1 MKLLVT
7 GCGGLIGSAV
17 AELALSRGWAVTG
30 IDGDFRGR
38 WFGVA
43 GSVEWRLKELASRG
57 VRVIHDDFRHHIDK
71 VKGMDAV
78 VHCASQ
84 PSHDYSRS
92 HVVVDSAVNYM
103 GTVQLLEMCRTLAP
117 EAAFVFLST
126 NKVYGD
132 VVNGFDYRVDGER
145 LVPTQGAMK
154 GFHPNHGI
162 SEDYRID
169 QSLHTP
175 FGVSKTAADLMVQE
189 YRHCF
194 DLKTVTL
201 RCGCLTGKNGSP
213 VELQGFLGYLVRC
226 AGQGKPYTIYGH
238 EGYQVRDNLDAEDLA
253 EAILLAAQDPKD
265 CVYNMG
271 GGPENAV
278 SVNEVIAYLKAKGCE
293 FEVKHGPARLGDH
306 RWWVTDTRKFQ
317 RDFPEWR
324 IKKTVHEVID
334 EMVGVERS
342 RRVVAQGHATVPA
355 GALEETRVQ

>member
-7 GCGGLIGSAV
+7 GCGGLIGSAT

-30 IDGDFRGR
+30 IDGDLRGR
-38 WFGVA
+38 WFGAA

-57 VRVIHDDFRHHIDK
+57 VRVIHDDFRSHIDK
-71 VKGMDAV
+71 VKGMDAI

-84 PSHDYSRS
+84 PSHDFSRS
-92 HVVVDSAVNYM
+92 HVVIDSAVNYM
-103 GTVQLLEMCRTLAP
+103 GTVQLLEMCRVLAP
-117 EAAFVFLST
+117 EASFVFLST

-132 VVNGFDYRVDGER
+132 RVNTMEYRREGLR
-145 LVPTQGAMK
+145 LVPAAGE
-154 GFHPNHGI
+154 GSI
-162 SEDYRID
+162 SEDASID

-175 FGVSKTAADLMVQE
+175 FGISKTAADLMVQE
-189 YRHCF
+189 YRRCF
-194 DLKTVTL
+194 GLQTVTL

-226 AGQGKPYTIYGH
+226 AVQGKPYTIYGH

-271 GGPENAV
+271 GGPENSV
-278 SVNEVIAYLKAKGCE
+278 SVNEVSAYLKAKGCD

-306 RWWVTDTRKFQ
+306 KWWCSSTEKFR
-317 RDFPEWR
+317 RDFPEWKP
-324 IKKTVHEVID
+324 KKGVWAVID
-334 EMVGVERS
+334 EILASERS
-342 RRVVAQGHATVPA
+342 RRESTAGHSVVPA
-355 GALEETRVQ
+355 RAVEETRVQ

>member
-1 MKLLVT
+1 VKLLVT

-17 AELALSRGWAVTG
+17 AELALSRGWVVTG

-43 GSVEWRLKELASRG
+43 GSVEWRLRELASRG

-71 VKGMDAV
+71 VKGMDAI

-92 HVVVDSAVNYM
+92 HVVVDSAINYM
-103 GTVQLLEMCRTLAP
+103 GTVQLLEMCRTLCPQAS
-117 EAAFVFLST
+117 FVFLST

-132 VVNGFDYRVDGER
+132 RVNTWNYSVQGER
-145 LVPTQGAMK
+145 FVPDEDVW
-154 GFHPNHGI
+154 H
-162 SEDYRID
+162 SEGVDEGLSID
-169 QSLHTP
+169 ASLHTP
-175 FGVSKTAADLMVQE
+175 FGVSKLAGDLMVQE
-189 YRHCF
+189 YRRCF
-194 DLKTVTL
+194 GLKTVTL

-226 AGQGKPYTIYGH
+226 AVQGKPYTIYGH
-238 EGYQVRDNLDAEDLA
+238 EGYQVRDNLDADDLA

-278 SVNEVIAYLKAKGCE
+278 SVNEVIQYLKDKGCR

-306 RWWVTDTRKFQ
+306 RWWVSDYRKFQ
-317 RDFPEWR
+317 RDFGWKP
-324 IKKTVHEVID
+324 KKGVWAVID
-334 EMVGVERS
+334 EIWDSECS
-342 RRVVAQGHATVPA
+342 RRESTAGHSVVPA
-355 GALEETRVQ
+355 RALEETRVQ